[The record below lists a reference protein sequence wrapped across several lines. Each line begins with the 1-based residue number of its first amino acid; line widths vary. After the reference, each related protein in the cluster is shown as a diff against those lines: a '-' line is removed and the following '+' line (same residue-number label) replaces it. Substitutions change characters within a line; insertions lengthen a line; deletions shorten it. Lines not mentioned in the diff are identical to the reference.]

1 MRVKG
6 RAFALLLAGLLLVTG
21 CTSDPTPSTSPAA
34 DPLASPGL
42 AAPDA
47 STPSPSPSPAPPASP
62 SPPRSPATG
71 SVDVAGGTVAVP
83 GGASITVPRGAL
95 KKPATATIAAQ
106 APPAE
111 PTDAWPADAVGA
123 VWSIDL
129 GGDELKKPIT
139 LTIPYD
145 AAALPS
151 DQEPGSILLAYR
163 DDDTGRWI
171 PVPST
176 VDPVAHTLTA
186 SVTHLSTWGPFTINW
201 DYWIAF
207 IGKVASANLTDLLGA
222 VQTAATKC
230 ATSDGVFKVSNGATN
245 DLLKGCIRKVVSGE
259 ATIGVTNMRAIWLAV
274 RSPASGDDRVTGP
287 GDTVTFKTGGAKLAQ
302 PVVASARMTEEAFW
316 HQLVDLLVRLLPG
329 SEEFSKAGS
338 YSVLV
343 GDLVV
348 AQKALWGSSQAWDK
362 YRAGDATGAA
372 EEIFA
377 VLTGETFLTTFVKAA
392 IAAGQEY
399 GWPELSKLTP
409 KLLSRIFLGAN
420 LAVLIGTLVA
430 WDIQFLFGPSYGE
443 VRVTWLGPPPKPAG
457 VTVSA
462 RGPGHSIDCYEGF
475 CGYTPSGGPSPWRLT
490 WKDVAGEEG
499 YRVYSAAK
507 AWYGSDD
514 PDECVVIIDGPPRLI
529 AKLPA
534 DTTSVSGTWTA
545 EGKGTKASPYVTGST
560 YYVEAVNS
568 AGASKRGASKTVWY
582 IDTVGECVSP

>member
-1 MRVKG
+1 M
-6 RAFALLLAGLLLVTG
+6 
-21 CTSDPTPSTSPAA
+21 
-34 DPLASPGL
+34 
-42 AAPDA
+42 
-47 STPSPSPSPAPPASP
+47 
-62 SPPRSPATG
+62 
-71 SVDVAGGTVAVP
+71 
-83 GGASITVPRGAL
+83 
-95 KKPATATIAAQ
+95 
-106 APPAE
+106 
-111 PTDAWPADAVGA
+111 
-123 VWSIDL
+123 
-129 GGDELKKPIT
+129 T
-139 LTIPYD
+139 LRPCRQT
-145 AAALPS
+145 
-151 DQEPGSILLAYR
+151 QEPGSILLAYR

-207 IGKVASANLTDLLGA
+207 IGKVVSANLTDLLGA

-287 GDTVTFKTGGAKLAQ
+287 GDTVTFKTGGAELAQ

-362 YRAGDATGAA
+362 YRAGDATGRGGGDLRGPHRRDLPDDVRQGSHRCRTGVRVAGALQAHPEAA
-372 EEIFA
+372 F
-377 VLTGETFLTTFVKAA
+377 
-392 IAAGQEY
+392 
-399 GWPELSKLTP
+399 P
-409 KLLSRIFLGAN
+409 IFLGAN

-534 DTTSVSGTWTA
+534 DTTSVSGTWTGGG
-545 EGKGTKASPYVTGST
+545 EGDEGSPYVTGST

-582 IDTVGECVSP
+582 IDTVGECASP